1 MVGAEPVATGRPV
14 AARTAAVRRLRI
26 CYLVPGHGLLSTVGP
41 SRNVLS
47 LARALSAYADVT
59 LAFRYRLEDRPPD
72 GLALIELEPER
83 RPALAVDDAAMR
95 GMSLGEFLRY
105 MARLRRFVREAVGR
119 FDVILEKSWLL
130 SGHLSA
136 YGLARGVPGVPVE
149 NVVPSAARHVDAG
162 LLKRL
167 RVEVGRRLAGP
178 ALRRA
183 PVVLAETEQLKAQI
197 VAVWGVAPER
207 VAVVPLGVDRE
218 LFRPRDRSE
227 ARRTLG
233 LALDRTIL
241 LYVGVLDETHTL
253 DGIIEAV
260 LTVRPPGLELHVVGD
275 GPRRAAYAEKASTSG
290 GAVILHGRVPHTI
303 VPTWIAAADL
313 CLAPYEPRA
322 FATGALGYA
331 TMKVPEYLSVGRPVA
346 GSPSARMRELLRGG
360 ELGFELPADAASWRA
375 FLAGLPDRERL
386 AAMGRA
392 ALRHPQ
398 PSWDD
403 TARGYLA
410 ACERALASLGR

>member
-1 MVGAEPVATGRPV
+1 MALAEPAASGRSV
-14 AARTAAVRRLRI
+14 AARGTGRRLRV

-47 LARALSAYADVT
+47 LARALRPYADVT
-59 LAFRYRLEDRPPD
+59 LAFRYRLEEARPE
-72 GLALIELEPER
+72 GIEVVELEPER
-83 RPALAVDDAAMR
+83 RPASAVDDGAMQ
-95 GMSLGEFLRY
+95 GMGIVEFARY
-105 MARLRRFVREAVGR
+105 MARLRRFVREAAGR
-119 FDVILEKSWLL
+119 FDALLEKSWLL

-149 NVVPSAARHVDAG
+149 NVVPSPARHHDAG
-162 LLKRL
+162 IMKRL
-167 RVEVGRRLAGP
+167 RVDVGRRLAGP

-183 PVVLAETEQLKAQI
+183 PVILAETSQLKTAI
-197 VAVWGVAPER
+197 VEVWGVAPGR
-207 VAVVPLGVDRE
+207 VEVVPLGVDRG
-218 LFRPRDRSE
+218 LFRPIDQAQ
-227 ARRTLG
+227 ARAALG
-233 LALDRTIL
+233 LGADRCLL

-260 LTVRPPGLELHVVGD
+260 LASRRPGVELHIVGD
-275 GPRRAAYAEKASTSG
+275 GTKRAAYQEKASTSNG
-290 GAVILHGRVPHTI
+290 TVILHGRVPHET

-331 TMKVPEYLSVGRPVA
+331 TMKVPEYLAVGRPVA
-346 GSPSARMRELLRGG
+346 GSPSERMRELLRGG
-360 ELGFELPADAASWRA
+360 ELGFLLEASSDAWRSFLAELPS
-375 FLAGLPDRERL
+375 RERL
-386 AAMGRA
+386 ARMGA
-392 ALRHPQ
+392 LALRHPQ

-410 ACERALASLGR
+410 ACERALASVGR

>member
-1 MVGAEPVATGRPV
+1 MTLAEPAAVGRPM
-14 AARTAAVRRLRI
+14 ATRRAGRRLRV

-47 LARALSAYADVT
+47 LARALRAHADVT
-59 LAFRYRLEDRPPD
+59 LAFRYRLEDAVPD
-72 GLALIELEPER
+72 DLPLVELEPER
-83 RPALAVDDAAMR
+83 RPAQALDDAAMR
-95 GMSLGEFLRY
+95 GMGLVEFARY
-105 MARLRRFVREAVGR
+105 MARLRRFVREAAER
-119 FDVILEKSWLL
+119 FDVLLEKSWLL

-136 YGLARGVPGVPVE
+136 YGQRRGVPGVPVE
-149 NVVPSAARHVDAG
+149 NVVPSAARHAEAG
-162 LLKRL
+162 LAKRL

-183 PVVLAETEQLKAQI
+183 PVVLAETEQLKASI
-197 VAVWGVAPER
+197 VEVWGVAPER

-218 LFRPRDRSE
+218 LFRPADQGE
-227 ARRTLG
+227 ARRALG
-233 LALDRTIL
+233 LAADRLIL

-253 DGIIEAV
+253 DGIIAAV
-260 LTVRPPGLELHVVGD
+260 LACRVPGLELHVVGD
-275 GPRRAAYAEKASTSG
+275 GPRRAAYAERASTSG
-290 GAVILHGRVPHTI
+290 GTVILHGRVPHAS

-322 FATGALGYA
+322 FATGALGYS

-360 ELGFELPADAASWRA
+360 ELGFELPADEASWRA
-375 FLAGLPDRERL
+375 FLAAPPDRARL

-392 ALRHPQ
+392 ALRRPQ

-410 ACERALASLGR
+410 ACERALAALGR

>member
-1 MVGAEPVATGRPV
+1 MALAAPV
-14 AARTAAVRRLRI
+14 AAGRAAAGRAVAGRRLRI

-47 LARALSAYADVT
+47 LARALSAYAEVSI
-59 LAFRYRLEDRPPD
+59 AFRYRLEDRVPE
-72 GLALIELEPER
+72 GMRVIELEPER
-83 RPALAVDDAAMR
+83 RPSRAVDDAAMR
-95 GMSLGEFLRY
+95 GMGLLEFARY
-105 MARLRRFVREAVGR
+105 MARLRRFVRDAAGR
-119 FDVILEKSWLL
+119 FDVLLEKSWLL

-136 YGLARGVPGVPVE
+136 YARRFGLVGVPVE
-149 NVVPSAARHVDAG
+149 NVVPSAARHIGAG
-162 LLKRL
+162 LMKRL
-167 RVEVGRRLAGP
+167 RVEAGRHLAGI

-183 PVVLAETEQLKAQI
+183 PVVLAETAQLKAQI
-197 VAVWGVAPER
+197 VEVWGVAPER
-207 VAVVPLGVDRE
+207 VEVVPLGVDRE
-218 LFRPRDRSE
+218 LFRPRDQSE
-227 ARRTLG
+227 ARTALG
-233 LALDRTIL
+233 LAHGRTIL

-260 LTVRPPGLELHVVGD
+260 LAARRSDLELHVVGD
-275 GPRRAAYAEKASTSG
+275 GPRRAAYAERASTSG
-290 GAVILHGRVPHTI
+290 GTVVLHGRVPHTS
-303 VPTWIAAADL
+303 VPLWIAAADL

-331 TMKVPEYLSVGRPVA
+331 TMKVPEYLAVGRPVA
-346 GSPSARMRELLRGG
+346 GSPSARMHELLRGG

-375 FLAGLPDRERL
+375 FLADLPDRARL

-392 ALRHPQ
+392 ALRYPQ

-410 ACERALASLGR
+410 ACERALSTLGR

>member
-1 MVGAEPVATGRPV
+1 MGLAEPVATGRPI
-14 AARTAAVRRLRI
+14 ATRGGGRRLRI

-47 LARALSAYADVT
+47 LARALSAYAEVT
-59 LAFRYRLEDRPPD
+59 LAFRYRLEDRVPD
-72 GLALIELEPER
+72 GLELIELEPER
-83 RPALAVDDAAMR
+83 RPPRAVDDAAMR
-95 GMSLGEFLRY
+95 GMGLREFARY
-105 MARLRRFVREAVGR
+105 LAQLRRFVRESRGR
-119 FDVILEKSWLL
+119 FDVLLEKSWIL

-136 YGLARGVPGVPVE
+136 YGLGHGIPGVPVE
-149 NVVPSAARHVDAG
+149 NVVPSAARHRDAG
-162 LLKRL
+162 LAKRL
-167 RVEVGRRLAGP
+167 RVELGRRLAGP
-178 ALRRA
+178 ALRRV

-197 VAVWGVAPER
+197 VEVWGVAPER
-207 VAVVPLGVDRE
+207 VLVVPLGVDRE
-218 LFRPRDRSE
+218 LFRPCDQIE
-227 ARRTLG
+227 ARRRLG
-233 LALDRTIL
+233 LAPDRTIL

-253 DGIIEAV
+253 DGIIEA
-260 LTVRPPGLELHVVGD
+260 LLERRPPGVELHILGD
-275 GPRRAAYAEKASTSG
+275 GPRRAAYAERASTSDG
-290 GAVILHGRVPHTI
+290 SVILHGRVPHTS

-360 ELGFELPADAASWRA
+360 ELGFEVPADTASWRA
-375 FLAGLPDRERL
+375 FLAELPDRDRL

-392 ALRHPQ
+392 ALRYPQ